1 MSDDSTSPKAARAPA
16 TSSVVLENVRV
27 RLDALLAAPN
37 EATRCVA
44 EAPTKLPAEVLAH
57 VAAIEALK
65 KSQPQTHRDALLIQL
80 GFGLE
85 ATGEFDHRERAVGA
99 RTAGAAFGKMFTA
112 RHIPAVV
119 DAFQNIGK
127 NVTNLARGN
136 VPAFDALL
144 AWMNSASREQRITLA
159 NYITARAAMTARMV
173 LPMPPLRV
181 AALTFAATTRFLDD
195 LLTTPSGGA
204 YEQFAVAA
212 FLDAT
217 LYEFGLGGT
226 VGGLR
231 VVTKKIN
238 ASDASSGAAAD
249 VQIVRG
255 NKIEEAF
262 EVSANDWRSKVNQA
276 VATSAKADLSRS
288 HIVASVSPDE
298 RDFTDLAD
306 ADSDISVLD
315 VRSMLRMLSA
325 TLRKPAREYALKRL
339 HELVDRNQPDPELT
353 NNVVRVLGRL
363 QLTEAGAAAEVVS
376 DSQT

>member
-1 MSDDSTSPKAARAPA
+1 M
-16 TSSVVLENVRV
+16 
-27 RLDALLAAPN
+27 LAAPH
-37 EATRCVA
+37 EAALFVA
-44 EAPTKLPAEVLAH
+44 DAPTKLSAEVLAN
-57 VAAIEALK
+57 VAVVEALPR
-65 KSQPQTHRDALLIQL
+65 SQPQTHRDALLIQL

-85 ATGEFDHRERAVGA
+85 ALGEVDHRERATGA
-99 RTAGAAFGKMFTA
+99 RTAGAAFGRMFTA

-144 AWMNSASREQRITLA
+144 TWMNGASRDERIALVD
-159 NYITARAAMTARMV
+159 YIAARAAMTARMV
-173 LPMPPLRV
+173 MPMPPLRV

-238 ASDASSGAAAD
+238 ASDASSGTAAD
-249 VQIVRG
+249 VQILRG

-262 EVSANDWRSKVNQA
+262 EVSANDWRSKVGQA
-276 VATSAKADLSRS
+276 AATSAKADLSRS
-288 HIVASVSPDE
+288 HIIAAVSPDE
-298 RDFTDLAD
+298 RDFTDLAEV
-306 ADSDISVLD
+306 DSDISVLD
-315 VRSMLRMLSA
+315 VRSMLRMLCA

-363 QLTEAGAAAEVVS
+363 QLTESGAAAEVVADS
-376 DSQT
+376 DA